1 MAETDSS
8 QTCAICLNPVRATRQ
23 NVPLRCGHLFH
34 QHCIEDWKAR
44 GKQTCPVCRKIFDGS
59 NFQVT
64 VTIRN
69 MINDSTVI
77 QDIEEDQFIF
87 DTLDAFFDIEDTAE
101 LESLLTDFGVSMSNL
116 DPLILNTE

>member
-1 MAETDSS
+1 
-8 QTCAICLNPVRATRQ
+8 
-23 NVPLRCGHLFH
+23 
-34 QHCIEDWKAR
+34 
-44 GKQTCPVCRKIFDGS
+44 
-59 NFQVT
+59 
-64 VTIRN
+64 

-116 DPLILNTE
+116 DPLVLNTE